1 MFYFFLSEIKLAIS
15 SVLESGKKTN
25 GASSGAGHG
34 DIKKVAALVVSATCS
49 GASHSSDCVKVY
61 NYFI

>member
-1 MFYFFLSEIKLAIS
+1 MLG
-15 SVLESGKKTN
+15 SVKKTN
-25 GASSGAGHG
+25 GASSGAGHD

-49 GASHSSDCVKVY
+49 GGSHSSDYVKAY